1 MRQYLEEELLK
12 ALESGEIPVYRH
24 HTVVVG
30 SGCAAFNAADTLYD
44 EGVQDV
50 AIVTEG
56 VRMGTSRNTGSDKQ
70 TYYKLSLASS
80 QPDSV
85 YDMAQTLFEGGS
97 MHGDT
102 ALIEASLSTRCF
114 FKLVQLGVPFPHDGY
129 GQYVGYKTDH
139 DPKQRAT
146 SCGPLTSHYMT
157 EALERSVRKKE
168 IKIYDFL
175 RVIAIL
181 TVPTEAGKKAV
192 GLLAIDR
199 SADHGGWDGLTLLSC
214 GNLVYATGGPSA
226 IYGRSVYPASQ
237 TGSQGV
243 AFAAGASGT
252 NLTEW
257 QYGIASTKFRWNLSG
272 TYQQVLPRYVSTDE
286 NGEDERE
293 FLAEAFQSESDLLT
307 GIFLKGYQWP
317 FDPRK
322 LGVDGSSLV
331 DMAVYQETVV
341 RGRRVFLDYMQNPQ
355 ELLRDGK
362 PDFSK
367 MREEA
372 GSYLR
377 NSGALQETPIQRLRS
392 MNEPAYQLYFSHGI
406 DLEKERL
413 EIAVCAQ
420 HNNGGLSVD
429 AWWQSNVKN
438 LFPVGECAG
447 TFGVYRPGGTA
458 LNSTQ
463 VGSLRAAQFIAKRG
477 AEPMEAEAFAE
488 AAKGAL
494 QEFHQLKQELLQES
508 ADKQTPA
515 ELRRM
520 YQEGMD
526 RCAAFVRK
534 HREMEQHV
542 EYVRERLERMGAETA
557 VTSHG
562 ELVSAL
568 VNRDILLTQLTYLS
582 AMVDYIRS
590 GGGSRGS
597 YLVETDE
604 KERPEAPGT
613 GFVEESLLDLET
625 LSVKNEFKPVRPI
638 PQDNAW
644 FENVYNDYREGRI
657 IGSV

>member
-1 MRQYLEEELLK
+1 MQRYQEEQLLK
-12 ALESGEIPVYRH
+12 ALENHEIPVYCH

-44 EGVQDV
+44 EGVHDV
-50 AIVTEG
+50 VMVTEG
-56 VRMGTSRNTGSDKQ
+56 IRMGTSRNTGSDKQ

-85 YDMAQTLFEGGS
+85 YDMAQTLFEGGC

-114 FKLVQLGVPFPHDGY
+114 FKLVQLGVPFPHDAY

-146 SCGPLTSHYMT
+146 SCGPLTSRFMT
-157 EALERSVRKKE
+157 EALEKSVSRKG
-168 IKIYDFL
+168 IKIYDYL

-181 TVPTEAGKKAV
+181 TVPAESGSRAV

-199 SADHGGWDGLTLLSC
+199 REEHGAWDGLTLFCC
-214 GNLVYATGGPSA
+214 GNLVYATGGPSG
-226 IYGRSVYPASQ
+226 IYHRSVYPTSQ

-243 AFAAGASGT
+243 AFAAGAGGT

-272 TYQQVLPRYVSTDE
+272 TYQQVLPRYISTDE
-286 NGEDERE
+286 NGEDARE
-293 FLAEAFQSESDLLT
+293 FLSEHFRSESDLLT
-307 GIFLKGYQWP
+307 AIFLKGYQWP

-322 LGVDGSSLV
+322 LGENGSSLV

-341 RGRRVFLDYMQNPQ
+341 RGRRVFLDYTRNPA
-355 ELLRDGK
+355 ELLADGI

-367 MREEA
+367 LREEA
-372 GSYLR
+372 GSYLK
-377 NSGALQETPIQRLRS
+377 NSGALQETPIQRLRT
-392 MNEPAYQLYFSHGI
+392 MNEPAYQLYLSHGI

-420 HNNGGLSVD
+420 HNNGGLTVD
-429 AWWQSNVKN
+429 AWWQSNLKHF
-438 LFPVGECAG
+438 FPVGECAG

-463 VGSLRAAQFIAKRG
+463 VGSLRAAQYIAKRG
-477 AEPMEAEAFAE
+477 MEAEENEAYLA
-488 AAKGAL
+488 AAKDSL
-494 QEFHQLKQELLQES
+494 REFFRVREELLQTGGES
-508 ADKQTPA
+508 PA
-515 ELRRM
+515 ELRRI

-526 RCAAFVRK
+526 RCAAFVR
-534 HREMEQHV
+534 RGDEMERQV
-542 EYVRERLERMGAETA
+542 EFVRERLLALGSETA
-557 VTSHG
+557 VTNHG

-568 VNRDILLTQLTYLS
+568 INRDILLTQLTYLN
-582 AMVDYIRS
+582 AMLFYVRS
-590 GGGSRGS
+590 GGESRGS
-597 YLVETDE
+597 YLVEGAGTDH
-604 KERPEAPGT
+604 KAPGT
-613 GFVEESLLDLET
+613 GFVEESTLNLKDLTVE
-625 LSVKNEFKPVRPI
+625 NEFLPVRPI
-638 PQDNAW
+638 PKDCAW
-644 FENVYNDYREGRI
+644 FENVYNNYREGRI
-657 IGSV
+657 MD

>member
-542 EYVRERLERMGAETA
+542 EYVRERLVRMGAETA

>member
-44 EGVQDV
+44 EGVRDV
-50 AIVTEG
+50 VLVTEG

-157 EALERSVRKKE
+157 EALESSVRKKE
-168 IKIYDFL
+168 IKIYDHL
-175 RVIAIL
+175 RVIAVL
-181 TVPTEAGKKAV
+181 TVPTENGTRAV
-192 GLLAIDR
+192 GLLAVNR
-199 SADHGGWDGLTLLSC
+199 EADHGNWDGLTLLSC

-272 TYQQVLPRYVSTDE
+272 TFQQVLPRYISTDE
-286 NGEDERE
+286 NGGDARE
-293 FLAEAFQSESDLLT
+293 FLSEHFRSESDLLT
-307 GIFLKGYQWP
+307 AIFLKGYQWP

-322 LGVDGSSLV
+322 LGENGSSLV

-341 RGRRVFLDYMQNPQ
+341 RGRRVFMDFTCNPA
-355 ELLRDGK
+355 ELMRDGQ

-367 MREEA
+367 LREEA

-377 NSGALQETPIQRLRS
+377 NSGALQETPIRRLRS
-392 MNEPAYQLYFSHGI
+392 MNEPAYQLYLSHDI
-406 DLEKERL
+406 DLEKEWL

-477 AEPMEAEAFAE
+477 AEPVAEETFLQS
-488 AAKGAL
+488 AKRAL
-494 QEFHQLKQELLQES
+494 SQFWQVRQELVQEG

-515 ELRRM
+515 ALRRM

-534 HREMEQHV
+534 PVEMEKQV
-542 EYVRERLERMGAETA
+542 EYVCQRLLNQGAETA
-557 VTSHG
+557 VTTHG
-562 ELVSAL
+562 ELLSAL

-582 AMVDYIRS
+582 AMLEYVRC
-590 GGGSRGS
+590 GGKSRGS
-597 YLVETDE
+597 YLIEE
-604 KERPEAPGT
+604 SGEERPEAPGT
-613 GFVEESLLDLET
+613 GFVEESILNPET
-625 LSVKNEFKPVRPI
+625 LMVENVFKPVRPI
-638 PQDNAW
+638 PADNAW
-644 FENVYNDYREGRI
+644 FENVYNDYREDRI